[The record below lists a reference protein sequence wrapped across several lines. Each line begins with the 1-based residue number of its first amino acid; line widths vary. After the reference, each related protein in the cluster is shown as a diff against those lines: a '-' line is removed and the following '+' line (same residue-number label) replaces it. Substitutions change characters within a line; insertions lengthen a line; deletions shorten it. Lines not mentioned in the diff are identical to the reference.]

1 MDVALTGIEK
11 ATGFVDVDVDVDV
24 DVEVDVDVIVDDEDD
39 DDEDDDFKA
48 VQNDARYF
56 EYPSDWKITFQS
68 GCDNSEK

>member
-1 MDVALTGIEK
+1 MDEALTGIEK

-24 DVEVDVDVIVDDEDD
+24 DVIVDDEEVD

>member
-11 ATGFVDVDVDVDV
+11 ATGFVDVDVDV
-24 DVEVDVDVIVDDEDD
+24 EVDVIVDDEEV
-39 DDEDDDFKA
+39 DEEVDDDFKA